1 MRLDINNT
9 KDMAKKKQLRQSETL
24 DIMRSQIKMN
34 PYNPK
39 RHTERLVKEQRKN
52 FTRIGY
58 LGGIVWNKASGNIV
72 DGHRRVMAMDELYG
86 YDGTPETDYKIK
98 VEVVELDEKKEKEQM
113 TFMALANTKA
123 DLQLIA
129 QYLPDIDVNFAGISE
144 ADLKDI
150 ESFLPSDNVVNVE
163 TFDDLLDGGAET
175 ESAGDKVTRVK
186 ETKIRQKEIAS
197 DRYSNLTA
205 YITISFTSPEQKQM
219 FCELADINPE
229 DNFITGDK
237 VLGLIE

>member
-1 MRLDINNT
+1 
-9 KDMAKKKQLRQSETL
+9 MAKKKQLRQSETL

-39 RHTERLVKEQRKN
+39 HHSERLVKEQKKN

-86 YDGTPETDYKIK
+86 YDGTPATDYKIK

-129 QYLPDIDVNFAGISE
+129 QYLPDIDVDFAGIS
-144 ADLKDI
+144 ASDLKDI
-150 ESFLPSDNVVNVE
+150 ESFLPSDNVVSID
-163 TFDDLLDGGAET
+163 TYDDLLSGSAESAET
-175 ESAGDKVTRVK
+175 ESAEDKVERVK
-186 ETKIRQKEIAS
+186 ETKLRQKELAS

-205 YITISFTSPEQKQM
+205 YITISFSSPEQKQM

>member
-1 MRLDINNT
+1 
-9 KDMAKKKQLRQSETL
+9 MAKKKQLRQSETL

-39 RHTERLVKEQRKN
+39 RHTEQLVKEQRKN

-86 YDGTPETDYKIK
+86 YDGTPATDYKIK

-129 QYLPDIDVNFAGISE
+129 QYLPDIDIDLAGIS
-144 ADLKDI
+144 ASDLKDI
-150 ESFLPSDNVVNVE
+150 ESFLPNDNVVDID
-163 TFDDLLDGGAET
+163 TYDDLLSGVADGID
-175 ESAGDKVTRVK
+175 SADDKVERVK
-186 ETKIRQKEIAS
+186 ETKIRQKELAS

-205 YITISFTSPEQKQM
+205 YITISFSSPEQKLM

-229 DNFITGDK
+229 DRFITGDK
-237 VLGLIE
+237 ILGLIE